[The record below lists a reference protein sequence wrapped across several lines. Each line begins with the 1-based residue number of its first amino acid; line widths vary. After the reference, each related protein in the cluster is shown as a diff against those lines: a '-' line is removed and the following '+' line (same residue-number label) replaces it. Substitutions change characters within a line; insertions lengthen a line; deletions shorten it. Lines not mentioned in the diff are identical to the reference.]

1 MSDSWL
7 YYDLF
12 VFMIYF
18 WFASFASSKVLTL
31 GCENFVAVSHS
42 SRPNV

>member
-18 WFASFASSKVLTL
+18 WFASKVLTVL
-31 GCENFVAVSHS
+31 TVGCENFVVVSHS